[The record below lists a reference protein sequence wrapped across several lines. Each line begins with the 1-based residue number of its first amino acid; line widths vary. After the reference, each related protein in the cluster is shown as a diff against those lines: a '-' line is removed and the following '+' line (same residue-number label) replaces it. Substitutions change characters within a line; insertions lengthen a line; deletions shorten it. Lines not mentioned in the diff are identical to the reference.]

1 MAETGREQTLSRA
14 LDVVSHR
21 GNRQNGD
28 PGPHFVKLAQL
39 WSAYL
44 GREIG
49 PQDVA
54 VLLMLLKISRVS
66 RSPAAFDHWV
76 DICGYAA
83 CGYESVL
90 YAEEQGIEIRP
101 LDGAN
106 AWQHLGEKNERS
118 DQ

>member
-1 MAETGREQTLSRA
+1 MAESVREQTLTRA
-14 LDVVSHR
+14 LDVVLQR

-44 GREIG
+44 SREIG

-54 VLLMLLKISRVS
+54 VLLMLLKISRLS
-66 RSPAAFDHWV
+66 RSPETFDHWV
-76 DICGYAA
+76 DIAGYAA

-90 YAEEQGIEIRP
+90 YAEEHGVEVQP
-101 LDGAN
+101 LDGAT
-106 AWQHLGEKNERS
+106 AWQHLESE
-118 DQ
+118 Q